1 MYTLNVSPSPTL
13 TAFASSTVLCSGG
26 SSSLTAS
33 GATTYTWMPGSMG
46 GSGVL
51 VTPTATT
58 IYTVTGTTGACTGSA
73 AITISVNPTP
83 TVTVVSNP
91 SVLCSGQTATMTAS
105 GASSYTWMPAAA
117 ITPTII
123 DSPTVTTTYT
133 IYGAAAG
140 CTTTALF
147 TLTVNTTPTV
157 TASSNPTAVCIGGSA
172 TLTANGATNYTWTP
186 GALTGTSVVVTPT
199 STTSY
204 TVNGANGNCSG
215 MTAVTVIVN
224 PLPTL
229 TANVTP
235 TVTCAG
241 SPATLTASGANTY
254 TWLPSGATGS
264 LVVESP
270 TATTIYTVIG
280 TNSNGCN
287 GQTTTT
293 LLVNPTPTIVPVA
306 SPTSICLGGTATLSA
321 SGATSYTWNPGSQTG
336 TAIAVSPTMNTTY
349 TVTGTD
355 AIGCS
360 NTQTILLT
368 VLPNPTVTASA
379 SSTAICAGSQA
390 TLTAGGASSYTWEP
404 GTITGSVAIVNPTTT
419 TVYTL
424 TGSNGIC
431 GSGTATLSLFVNPL
445 PNVTTGTSGSI
456 TCSTPSV
463 TLLGS
468 STPTTVNYLWNGP
481 GGFTSSVGSPTGIAV
496 PGNYTLT
503 VTEISSGCS
512 ASGTVAVTTD
522 TSIPTVTATANGTIT
537 CSNTSATL
545 SAASSAT
552 NSTYLWS
559 GPGSFTSSAQTTTV
573 SMAGTYTITVTDV
586 ASSCPASTI
595 VSVSSDTNVPIT
607 ATIFP
612 ATCSGT
618 MANND
623 ASIYA
628 SGFLTGDRYDLVAGA
643 SYTGTA
649 TYATAIT
656 IPGSG
661 MLINTLNNPSI
672 IVPYTVRFFGANGCT
687 KDTTLFL
694 VPTSCITNTVFG
706 IAKAVSSPTLQTNGT
721 YNVDYFVVLKNTGA
735 QQLDN
740 IALVE
745 NLAATFPAP
754 TVFSVVSAP
763 VVTSLNS
770 SITINPAFDGSVQ
783 TMMTN
788 TTSMLAAGKTDTIR
802 FTVNITHNGNFGPFY
817 NTVIGF
823 SSPTVGVIF
832 ADSSN
837 TGYDPD
843 PDANGNPTDNNIPT
857 PLNLTPNLFFG
868 LTKVASLSDKL
879 SDNTFDI
886 TYTITVHNL
895 GNDTLKNVVIKD
907 SLFNK
912 TIKQPASYVIKS
924 GPFATGSLTANPG
937 FNGNS
942 DINLLISSQSILAP
956 GAIQSVVFTMNVSP
970 DTITVVKNSAF
981 GSAVSTTSI
990 MVSDTSNA
998 GTNPDSNGNGV
1009 WNEAADNIPT
1019 ILALPNSTLFIPQG
1033 FSPDGDGRN
1042 DLFVIK
1048 GLPAGIDNT
1057 LTIYNRWGQKVYS
1070 KDNYDNTWAGYPS
1083 VSGTLGNQKLPT
1095 GTYYYILEFKS
1106 GDQKPLNG
1114 FIVLQY

>member
-1 MYTLNVSPSPTL
+1 
-13 TAFASSTVLCSGG
+13 
-26 SSSLTAS
+26 
-33 GATTYTWMPGSMG
+33 
-46 GSGVL
+46 
-51 VTPTATT
+51 
-58 IYTVTGTTGACTGSA
+58 
-73 AITISVNPTP
+73 
-83 TVTVVSNP
+83 
-91 SVLCSGQTATMTAS
+91 
-105 GASSYTWMPAAA
+105 
-117 ITPTII
+117 
-123 DSPTVTTTYT
+123 
-133 IYGAAAG
+133 
-140 CTTTALF
+140 
-147 TLTVNTTPTV
+147 
-157 TASSNPTAVCIGGSA
+157 
-172 TLTANGATNYTWTP
+172 
-186 GALTGTSVVVTPT
+186 
-199 STTSY
+199 
-204 TVNGANGNCSG
+204 
-215 MTAVTVIVN
+215 
-224 PLPTL
+224 
-229 TANVTP
+229 
-235 TVTCAG
+235 
-241 SPATLTASGANTY
+241 
-254 TWLPSGATGS
+254 
-264 LVVESP
+264 
-270 TATTIYTVIG
+270 
-280 TNSNGCN
+280 
-287 GQTTTT
+287 
-293 LLVNPTPTIVPVA
+293 
-306 SPTSICLGGTATLSA
+306 
-321 SGATSYTWNPGSQTG
+321 
-336 TAIAVSPTMNTTY
+336 
-349 TVTGTD
+349 
-355 AIGCS
+355 
-360 NTQTILLT
+360 
-368 VLPNPTVTASA
+368 
-379 SSTAICAGSQA
+379 
-390 TLTAGGASSYTWEP
+390 
-404 GTITGSVAIVNPTTT
+404 
-419 TVYTL
+419 
-424 TGSNGIC
+424 
-431 GSGTATLSLFVNPL
+431 
-445 PNVTTGTSGSI
+445 
-456 TCSTPSV
+456 
-463 TLLGS
+463 
-468 STPTTVNYLWNGP
+468 
-481 GGFTSSVGSPTGIAV
+481 
-496 PGNYTLT
+496 
-503 VTEISSGCS
+503 
-512 ASGTVAVTTD
+512 
-522 TSIPTVTATANGTIT
+522 
-537 CSNTSATL
+537 
-545 SAASSAT
+545 
-552 NSTYLWS
+552 
-559 GPGSFTSSAQTTTV
+559 
-573 SMAGTYTITVTDV
+573 MAGTYTITVTDV

-628 SGFLTGDRYDLVAGA
+628 SGFLSGDRYDLVAGA

-661 MLINTLNNPSI
+661 MLINTLNNPSSI
-672 IVPYTVRFFGANGCT
+672 APYTVRFFGANGCT

-721 YNVDYFVVLKNTGA
+721 YNVDYFVVVKNTGA

-843 PDANGNPTDNNIPT
+843 PDADGNPTDNNIPT

-868 LTKVASLSDKL
+868 LTKVAGLSDKL

-907 SLFNK
+907 SLFNN

-1019 ILALPNSTLFIPQG
+1019 VLALPNSTLFIPQG
-1033 FSPDGDGRN
+1033 FSPDGDGKN

-1048 GLPAGIDNT
+1048 GLPAGVDNT

-1106 GDQKPLNG
+1106 GEQKPLNG